1 MLGAIAC
8 LLFACLGILSLAP
21 DQVVLRVAAAPA
33 TPGDGLFASLP
44 EQVYLGLGLLIGL
57 VAGPLQASS
66 RSLMARLAPEGR
78 VGEFFGLFAL
88 SGKVTSF
95 LGPTLVALAT
105 TVFASQRAGLAVLI
119 VFFLTGGALL
129 AGVKVKRAVDRVSSR
144 TRAARSAAAQTRDR
158 GG

>member
-1 MLGAIAC
+1 MIE
-8 LLFACLGILSLAP
+8 
-21 DQVVLRVAAAPA
+21 AAPA
-33 TPGDGLFASLP
+33 TPGDGLFGSLP
-44 EQVYLGLGLLIGL
+44 EKVYLGLGLLIGL

-66 RSLMARLAPEGR
+66 RSLMARLAPPER

-119 VFFLTGGALL
+119 LFFLTGGALL
-129 AGVKVKRAVDRVSSR
+129 AGVRIQRPN
-144 TRAARSAAAQTRDR
+144 
-158 GG
+158 